1 MEDLC
6 LVINTCKCYYQNVF
20 DLIKQINNCT
30 FNKKNILIISG
41 QESENS
47 ISYYEDIKI
56 VKVIYTG
63 LHLTSSIY
71 IQENINE
78 YNNINY
84 WILLPDT
91 IKIGENFFNKIKF
104 YYENYLKNKEVF
116 SLPFINPNVRPSMD
130 MGIVHTKHL
139 INMSNYLKYI
149 KTYQI
154 NTESLLNLKKK
165 LIYDENTILGL
176 TPAVKNESTKFNL
189 LFNVTMPNFFIS
201 NVRDDINEK
210 LINDGKI
217 NEVYIKNLDLY
228 KFQRNFKG
236 LDVELIM
243 SL

>member
-1 MEDLC
+1 MEDVC
-6 LVINTCKCYYQNVF
+6 LLINTCKSYYQNIF
-20 DLIKQINNCT
+20 ELIKQINNST
-30 FNKKNILIISG
+30 FNKKNILIISA
-41 QESENS
+41 QENENS

-56 VKVIYTG
+56 IKVTYTG
-63 LHLTSSIY
+63 LHLTSCIY

-78 YNNINY
+78 YPNINY

-91 IKIGENFFNKIKF
+91 IKFGDNFFNKIEF

-116 SLPFINPNVRPSMD
+116 SLPFINPTIRPSMD
-130 MGIVHTKHL
+130 MGILHTKHL

-154 NTESLLNLKKK
+154 NTENLLNLKKK

-176 TPAVKNESTKFNL
+176 TPTVQDNSTKFNL
-189 LFNVTMPNFFIS
+189 LFNVTMPIFFIS
-201 NVRDDINEK
+201 NTYDDICEK

-228 KFQRNFKG
+228 KFQRNFTG
-236 LDVELIM
+236 LNKLVM